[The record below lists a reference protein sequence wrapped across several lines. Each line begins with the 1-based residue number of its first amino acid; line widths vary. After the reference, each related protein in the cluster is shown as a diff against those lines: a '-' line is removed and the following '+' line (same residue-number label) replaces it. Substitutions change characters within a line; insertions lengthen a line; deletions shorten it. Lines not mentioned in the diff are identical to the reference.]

1 MDIIF
6 EIFGL
11 KSELVYIWTTFTI
24 LLTLVKLGRF
34 FFFGSCL
41 EKGIKPFFVLHERN
55 GREFYRQ
62 GRVASKS
69 NFNKKNKS
77 CKTVLSSL

>member
-11 KSELVYIWTTFTI
+11 KSELVYIWTTFTL

-34 FFFGSCL
+34 FFL
-41 EKGIKPFFVLHERN
+41 
-55 GREFYRQ
+55 
-62 GRVASKS
+62 GRVSKKGLNPFLFYTKEMVE
-69 NFNKKNKS
+69 NF
-77 CKTVLSSL
+77 TVKVE